1 MSSRWVRIMSLV
13 LVSGGAGF
21 IGSHLVDELLK
32 RGFRVRVI
40 DNLSSGSLKN
50 IRHNIGSKNFE
61 FVRGDLKNPEDSL
74 KAVKDVEIVYHLAA
88 NPEVKVSAI
97 APQIHFKENVITTFN
112 LLEACRNVDTVKKL
126 VFASSSTVYGDA
138 KVFPTPENH
147 ELKPISVYGASK
159 AACESLIC
167 SYAYLYGFKA
177 VSLRYANIVGPR
189 LRHGVVFDFLMK
201 LKTSPNILKVLG
213 DGTQKKSYLYISDAI
228 KATLLVTNKL
238 IERFEA
244 YNIGNE
250 DWITVAEI
258 AEIVS
263 KVAGLKPK
271 IIFTGG
277 TPDGRGWPGDVK
289 YMLLSIEKIKE
300 LGWKPK
306 HTSREAIEL
315 TAKALA
321 REVFSR

>member
-1 MSSRWVRIMSLV
+1 MGLV
-13 LVSGGAGF
+13 LVTGGAGF

-32 RGFRVRVI
+32 RGFNVRVI
-40 DNLSSGSLKN
+40 DNLSSGSLEN
-50 IRHNIGSKNFE
+50 IKHNIGNRSFE
-61 FVRGDLKNPEDSL
+61 FIRGDLKNPEDSL
-74 KAVKDVEIVYHLAA
+74 KAVKNIEVVFHLAA
-88 NPEVKVSAI
+88 NPEVRVSTT
-97 APQIHFKENVITTFN
+97 APEIHFRENVVATFN
-112 LLEACRNVDTVKKL
+112 LLEACRKVGTVEKFA
-126 VFASSSTVYGDA
+126 FASSSTVYGDA

-147 ELKPISVYGASK
+147 ELRPISVYGASK

-177 VSLRYANIVGPR
+177 ASLRYANIVGPR
-189 LRHGVVFDFLMK
+189 LRHGVIYDFLMK
-201 LKTSPNILKVLG
+201 LKKNPNVLEVLG
-213 DGTQKKSYLYISDAI
+213 DGTQKKSYLYISDTI
-228 KATLLVTNKL
+228 EATLLVTDKL
-238 IERFEA
+238 TEKFET

-271 IIFTGG
+271 IVFTGG

-289 YMLLSIEKIKE
+289 YMLLSIEKIKK

-321 REVFSR
+321 KEVFFR

>member
-1 MSSRWVRIMSLV
+1 MGLV
-13 LVSGGAGF
+13 LVTGGAGF

-32 RGFRVRVI
+32 RGFNVRVI
-40 DNLSSGSLKN
+40 DNLSSGTLEN
-50 IRHNIGSKNFE
+50 IKHNIGNRSFE
-61 FVRGDLKNPEDSL
+61 FIRGDLKNPEDSL
-74 KAVKDVEIVYHLAA
+74 KAVKNVEVVFHLAA
-88 NPEVKVSAI
+88 NPEVRVSTT
-97 APQIHFKENVITTFN
+97 APEIHFRENVVATFN
-112 LLEACRNVDTVKKL
+112 LLEACRKVGTVEKF

-147 ELKPISVYGASK
+147 ELRPISVYGASK

-177 VSLRYANIVGPR
+177 ASLRYANIVGPR
-189 LRHGVVFDFLMK
+189 LRHGVIYDFLMK
-201 LKTSPNILKVLG
+201 LKKNPNVLEVLG
-213 DGTQKKSYLYISDAI
+213 DGTQKKSYLYISDTI
-228 KATLLVTNKL
+228 EATLLVTDKL
-238 IERFEA
+238 TEKFET

-263 KVAGLKPK
+263 KAAGLKPK
-271 IIFTGG
+271 IVFTGG

-289 YMLLSIEKIKE
+289 YMLLSIEKIKKI
-300 LGWKPK
+300 GWKHK
-306 HTSREAIEL
+306 HTSRVEIEL

-321 REVFSR
+321 KEVFFR

>member
-1 MSSRWVRIMSLV
+1 MGLI

-32 RGFRVRVI
+32 RGFRVRVV
-40 DNLSSGSLKN
+40 DNLSSGSLEN
-50 IRHNIGSKNFE
+50 VRHNIGNKNFE

-88 NPEVKVSAI
+88 NPEVRVSTT
-97 APQIHFKENVITTFN
+97 APEIHFKENVITTFN
-112 LLEACRNVDTVKKL
+112 LLEACRKVDAVKKL

-177 VSLRYANIVGPR
+177 ASLRYANIVGPR

-201 LKTSPNILKVLG
+201 LKGDPNVLKVLG

-228 KATLLVTNKL
+228 EATLLVTDKL
-238 IERFEA
+238 TERFET

-263 KVAGLKPK
+263 KIAGLKPK

-277 TPDGRGWPGDVK
+277 TRDGRGWPGDVK
-289 YMLLSIEKIKE
+289 YMLLSIEKIKK

-321 REVFSR
+321 REVFFG

>member
-1 MSSRWVRIMSLV
+1 MSLV
-13 LVSGGAGF
+13 LVTGGAGF

-32 RGFRVRVI
+32 RGFNVRVM
-40 DNLSSGSLKN
+40 DNLSSGFLEN
-50 IRHNIGSKNFE
+50 IRHNIGNRSFE
-61 FVRGDLKNPEDSL
+61 FIRGDLKNLEDSL
-74 KAVKDVEIVYHLAA
+74 KAVKDVEVVFHFAA
-88 NPEVKVSAI
+88 NPEVRVSTT
-97 APQIHFKENVITTFN
+97 APEIHFRENVVATFN
-112 LLEACRNVDTVKKL
+112 LLEACRKVGTVEKF

-147 ELKPISVYGASK
+147 ELRPISVYGASK

-177 VSLRYANIVGPR
+177 ASLRYANIVGPR
-189 LRHGVVFDFLMK
+189 LRHGVIYDFLMK
-201 LKTSPNILKVLG
+201 LKKNPNVLEVLG
-213 DGTQKKSYLYISDAI
+213 DGTQRKSYLYISDTI
-228 KATLLVTNKL
+228 EATLLVADKL
-238 IERFEA
+238 TEKFET
-244 YNIGNE
+244 YNVGNE

-263 KVAGLKPK
+263 KAAGLRPK
-271 IIFTGG
+271 IVFTGG
-277 TPDGRGWPGDVK
+277 TPNGRGWPGDVK
-289 YMLLSIEKIKE
+289 YMLLSIEKIKK

-321 REVFSR
+321 KEVFFR

>member
-1 MSSRWVRIMSLV
+1 MGLI

-32 RGFRVRVI
+32 RGFRVRVV
-40 DNLSSGSLKN
+40 DNLSSGSLEN
-50 IRHNIGSKNFE
+50 VRHNIGNKNFE

-88 NPEVKVSAI
+88 NPEVRVSTT
-97 APQIHFKENVITTFN
+97 APEIHFKENVITTFN
-112 LLEACRNVDTVKKL
+112 LLEACRKLDTVKKL

-201 LKTSPNILKVLG
+201 LKGDPNILKVLG

-228 KATLLVTNKL
+228 EATLLVTDKL
-238 IERFEA
+238 TERFET

-263 KVAGLKPK
+263 KIAGLKPK

-277 TPDGRGWPGDVK
+277 TRDGRGWPGDVK
-289 YMLLSIEKIKE
+289 YMLLSIEKVKK

-306 HTSREAIEL
+306 YTSREAIEL

-321 REVFSR
+321 REVFFR

>member
-1 MSSRWVRIMSLV
+1 MGLV
-13 LVSGGAGF
+13 LVTGGAGF

-32 RGFRVRVI
+32 RGFNVRVI
-40 DNLSSGSLKN
+40 DNLSSGSLEN
-50 IRHNIGSKNFE
+50 IKHNIGNRSFE
-61 FVRGDLKNPEDSL
+61 FIRGDLKNPEDSL
-74 KAVKDVEIVYHLAA
+74 KAVKNIEVVFHLAA
-88 NPEVKVSAI
+88 NPEVRVSTT
-97 APQIHFKENVITTFN
+97 APEIHFRENVVVTFN
-112 LLEACRNVDTVKKL
+112 LLEACRKVGTVEKF

-147 ELKPISVYGASK
+147 ELRPISVYGASK

-177 VSLRYANIVGPR
+177 ASLRYANIVGPR
-189 LRHGVVFDFLMK
+189 LRHGVIYDFLMK
-201 LKTSPNILKVLG
+201 LKKNPNVLEVLG
-213 DGTQKKSYLYISDAI
+213 DGTQKKSYLYISDTI
-228 KATLLVTNKL
+228 EATLLVTDKL
-238 IERFEA
+238 TEKFET
-244 YNIGNE
+244 YNVGNE

-263 KVAGLKPK
+263 KAAGLKPK
-271 IIFTGG
+271 IVFTGG

-289 YMLLSIEKIKE
+289 YMLLSIEKIKK

-321 REVFSR
+321 KEVFFR

>member
-1 MSSRWVRIMSLV
+1 MGLV
-13 LVSGGAGF
+13 LVTGGAGF

-32 RGFRVRVI
+32 RGFNVRVI
-40 DNLSSGSLKN
+40 DNLSSGSLEN
-50 IRHNIGSKNFE
+50 IKHNIGNRSFE
-61 FVRGDLKNPEDSL
+61 FIRGDLKNPEDSL
-74 KAVKDVEIVYHLAA
+74 KAVKNVEVVFHLAA
-88 NPEVKVSAI
+88 NPEVRVSTT
-97 APQIHFKENVITTFN
+97 APEIHFRENVVATFN
-112 LLEACRNVDTVKKL
+112 LLEACRKVGTVEKF

-147 ELKPISVYGASK
+147 ELRPISVYGASK

-177 VSLRYANIVGPR
+177 ASLRYANIVGPR
-189 LRHGVVFDFLMK
+189 LRHGVIYDFLMK
-201 LKTSPNILKVLG
+201 LKKNPNVLEVLG

-228 KATLLVTNKL
+228 EATLLVTDKL
-238 IERFEA
+238 TEKFET
-244 YNIGNE
+244 YNVGNE

-263 KVAGLKPK
+263 KAAGFKPK
-271 IIFTGG
+271 IVFTGG

-289 YMLLSIEKIKE
+289 YMLLSIEKIKK

-321 REVFSR
+321 KEVFFR

>member
-1 MSSRWVRIMSLV
+1 MGLI

-32 RGFRVRVI
+32 RGFRVRVV
-40 DNLSSGSLKN
+40 DNLSSGSLEN
-50 IRHNIGSKNFE
+50 VRHNIGNKNFE

-88 NPEVKVSAI
+88 NPEVRVSTT
-97 APQIHFKENVITTFN
+97 APEIHFKENVITTFN
-112 LLEACRNVDTVKKL
+112 LLEACRKVDAVKKL

-159 AACESLIC
+159 AACEPLIC

-177 VSLRYANIVGPR
+177 ASLRYANIVGPR

-201 LKTSPNILKVLG
+201 LKGDPNVLKVLG

-228 KATLLVTNKL
+228 EATLLVTDKL
-238 IERFEA
+238 TERFET

-263 KVAGLKPK
+263 KVAGLRPK

-277 TPDGRGWPGDVK
+277 TRDGRGWPGDVK
-289 YMLLSIEKIKE
+289 YMLLSIEKIKR

-306 HTSREAIEL
+306 HTSKEAIEL

-321 REVFSR
+321 REVFFG

>member
-1 MSSRWVRIMSLV
+1 MGLI

-32 RGFRVRVI
+32 RGFRVRVV
-40 DNLSSGSLKN
+40 DNLSSGSLEN
-50 IRHNIGSKNFE
+50 VRHNIGNKNFE

-88 NPEVKVSAI
+88 NPEVRVSTT
-97 APQIHFKENVITTFN
+97 APEIHFKENVITTFN
-112 LLEACRNVDTVKKL
+112 LLEACRKLDTVKKL

-201 LKTSPNILKVLG
+201 LKGDPNVLKVLG

-228 KATLLVTNKL
+228 EATLLVTDKL
-238 IERFEA
+238 TERFET

-263 KVAGLKPK
+263 EIAGLKPK
-271 IIFTGG
+271 IIYTGG
-277 TPDGRGWPGDVK
+277 TREGRGWPGDVK
-289 YMLLSIEKIKE
+289 YMLLSIEKVKK

-306 HTSREAIEL
+306 YTSREAIEL

-321 REVFSR
+321 REVFFR

>member
-1 MSSRWVRIMSLV
+1 MGLV
-13 LVSGGAGF
+13 LVTGGAGF

-32 RGFRVRVI
+32 RGFNVRVI
-40 DNLSSGSLKN
+40 DNLSSGSLEN
-50 IRHNIGSKNFE
+50 IKHNIGNRSFE
-61 FVRGDLKNPEDSL
+61 FIRGDLKNPEDSL
-74 KAVKDVEIVYHLAA
+74 KAVKNVEVVFHLAA
-88 NPEVKVSAI
+88 NPEVRVSTT
-97 APQIHFKENVITTFN
+97 APEIHFRENVVATFN
-112 LLEACRNVDTVKKL
+112 LLEACRKVGTVEKF

-147 ELKPISVYGASK
+147 ELRPISVYGASK

-177 VSLRYANIVGPR
+177 ASLRYANIVGPR
-189 LRHGVVFDFLMK
+189 LRHGVIYDFLMK
-201 LKTSPNILKVLG
+201 LKKNPNVLEVLG
-213 DGTQKKSYLYISDAI
+213 DGTQKKSYLYISDTI
-228 KATLLVTNKL
+228 EATLLVTDKL
-238 IERFEA
+238 TEKFET
-244 YNIGNE
+244 YNVGNE

-263 KVAGLKPK
+263 KAAGLKPK
-271 IIFTGG
+271 IVFTGG

-289 YMLLSIEKIKE
+289 YMLLSNEKIKK

-321 REVFSR
+321 REVFFR

>member
-1 MSSRWVRIMSLV
+1 MGLILIT
-13 LVSGGAGF
+13 GGAGF

-32 RGFRVRVI
+32 NDFTVRVI
-40 DNLSSGSLKN
+40 DNLSSGSIDN
-50 IRHNIGSKNFE
+50 IKHNMGKKGFE
-61 FVRGDLKNPEDSL
+61 FLKGDLKNPEDAL
-74 KAVKDVEIVYHLAA
+74 KAVKDVEVVFHLAA
-88 NPEVKVSAI
+88 NPEVRVSTVS
-97 APQIHFKENVITTFN
+97 PEIHFRENVVATFN
-112 LLEACRNVDTVKKL
+112 LLEACRKVGSVEKFI
-126 VFASSSTVYGDA
+126 FASSSTVYGDA

-177 VSLRYANIVGPR
+177 ASLRYANIVGPR
-189 LRHGVVFDFLMK
+189 LRHGVVYDFLMK
-201 LKTSPNILKVLG
+201 LKRNPNILKVLG
-213 DGTQKKSYLYISDAI
+213 DGKQKKSYLYISDTI
-228 KATLLVTNKL
+228 EATLLVTDKL
-238 IERFEA
+238 VEKFETF
-244 YNIGNE
+244 NIGNE

-263 KVAGLKPK
+263 KTVGLKPK
-271 IIFTGG
+271 IVFTGG

-289 YMLLSIEKIKE
+289 YMLLSIEKIKK

-306 HTSREAIEL
+306 HTSKEAIEL

-321 REVFSR
+321 KEIFS

>member
-1 MSSRWVRIMSLV
+1 MGLI

-32 RGFRVRVI
+32 RGFRVRVV
-40 DNLSSGSLKN
+40 DNLSSGSLEN
-50 IRHNIGSKNFE
+50 IRHNIGNKNFE
-61 FVRGDLKNPEDSL
+61 FVKGDLKNPEDSL
-74 KAVKDVEIVYHLAA
+74 KAVKDVETVFHLAA
-88 NPEVKVSAI
+88 NPEVRVSTT
-97 APQIHFKENVITTFN
+97 APEIHFKENVITTFN
-112 LLEACRNVDTVKKL
+112 LLEACRKLDTVKKL

-159 AACESLIC
+159 AACESLIR

-201 LKTSPNILKVLG
+201 LKGDPNVLKVLG
-213 DGTQKKSYLYISDAI
+213 DGAQKKSYLYISDAI
-228 KATLLVTNKL
+228 EATLLVADKL
-238 IERFEA
+238 TERFET

-263 KVAGLKPK
+263 KIAGLKPK
-271 IIFTGG
+271 IVFTGG
-277 TPDGRGWPGDVK
+277 TRDGRGWPGDVK
-289 YMLLSIEKIKE
+289 YMLLSIEKVKK

-306 HTSREAIEL
+306 YTSREAIEL

-321 REVFSR
+321 REVFFR

>member
-1 MSSRWVRIMSLV
+1 MGLI

-21 IGSHLVDELLK
+21 IGSHLVDELLR
-32 RGFRVRVI
+32 RGFRVRVV
-40 DNLSSGSLKN
+40 DNLSSGSLEN
-50 IRHNIGSKNFE
+50 VRHNIGNKNFE

-88 NPEVKVSAI
+88 NPEVKVSTT
-97 APQIHFKENVITTFN
+97 APEIHFKENVITTFN
-112 LLEACRNVDTVKKL
+112 LLEVCRKVETVKKF

-159 AACESLIC
+159 AACESLTC
-167 SYAYLYGFKA
+167 SYACLYGFKA
-177 VSLRYANIVGPR
+177 VSLRYANIIGPR

-201 LKTSPNILKVLG
+201 LKRDPNVLKVLG

-228 KATLLVTNKL
+228 EATLLVTDKL
-238 IERFEA
+238 TERFET

-263 KVAGLKPK
+263 NIAGLNPK

-277 TPDGRGWPGDVK
+277 TRDGRGWPGDVK
-289 YMLLSIEKIKE
+289 YMLLSIEKIKK

-321 REVFSR
+321 REVFFR

>member
-1 MSSRWVRIMSLV
+1 MGLV
-13 LVSGGAGF
+13 LVTGGAGF

-32 RGFRVRVI
+32 RGFNVRVI
-40 DNLSSGSLKN
+40 DNLSSGSLEN
-50 IRHNIGSKNFE
+50 IKHNIGNRSFE
-61 FVRGDLKNPEDSL
+61 FIRGDLKNPEDSL
-74 KAVKDVEIVYHLAA
+74 KAVKDVEVVFHLAA
-88 NPEVKVSAI
+88 NPEVRVSTT
-97 APQIHFKENVITTFN
+97 APEIHFRENVVATFN
-112 LLEACRNVDTVKKL
+112 LLEACRKVGTVEKF

-147 ELKPISVYGASK
+147 ELRPISVYGASK

-177 VSLRYANIVGPR
+177 ASLRYANIVGPR
-189 LRHGVVFDFLMK
+189 LRHGVIYDFLMK
-201 LKTSPNILKVLG
+201 LKKNPNVLEVLG
-213 DGTQKKSYLYISDAI
+213 DGTQKKSYLYISDTI
-228 KATLLVTNKL
+228 EATLLVTDKL
-238 IERFEA
+238 TEKFET

-263 KVAGLKPK
+263 KAAGLKPK
-271 IIFTGG
+271 IVFTGG

-289 YMLLSIEKIKE
+289 YMLLSIEKIKK

-306 HTSREAIEL
+306 HTSRVAIEL

-321 REVFSR
+321 KEVFFR

>member
-1 MSSRWVRIMSLV
+1 MGLV
-13 LVSGGAGF
+13 LVTGGAGF

-32 RGFRVRVI
+32 RGFNVRVI
-40 DNLSSGSLKN
+40 DNLSSGSLEN
-50 IRHNIGSKNFE
+50 IKHNIGNRSFE
-61 FVRGDLKNPEDSL
+61 FIRGDLKNPEDSL
-74 KAVKDVEIVYHLAA
+74 KAVKNVEVVFHLAA
-88 NPEVKVSAI
+88 NPEVRVSTT
-97 APQIHFKENVITTFN
+97 APEIHFRENVVATFN
-112 LLEACRNVDTVKKL
+112 LLEACRKVGTVEKF

-147 ELKPISVYGASK
+147 ELRPISVYGASK

-177 VSLRYANIVGPR
+177 ASLRYANIVGPR
-189 LRHGVVFDFLMK
+189 LRHGVIYDFLMK
-201 LKTSPNILKVLG
+201 LKKNPNVLEVLG
-213 DGTQKKSYLYISDAI
+213 DGTQKKSYLYISDTI
-228 KATLLVTNKL
+228 EATLLVTDKL
-238 IERFEA
+238 TEKFET

-263 KVAGLKPK
+263 KVAGFKPK
-271 IIFTGG
+271 IVFTGG

-289 YMLLSIEKIKE
+289 YMLLSIEKIKK

-321 REVFSR
+321 KEVFFR

>member
-1 MSSRWVRIMSLV
+1 MGLI

-32 RGFRVRVI
+32 RGFRVRVV
-40 DNLSSGSLKN
+40 DNLSSGSPEN
-50 IRHNIGSKNFE
+50 IRHNIGNKNFE
-61 FVRGDLKNPEDSL
+61 FVRGDLKSPEESL
-74 KAVKDVEIVYHLAA
+74 KAVKDAEIVYHLAA
-88 NPEVKVSAI
+88 NPEVRVSTT
-97 APQIHFKENVITTFN
+97 APEIHFKENIITTFN
-112 LLEACRNVDTVKKL
+112 LLEACRKLDTVEKL

-201 LKTSPNILKVLG
+201 LKGDPNVLKVLG

-228 KATLLVTNKL
+228 EATLLVTDKL
-238 IERFEA
+238 TERFET

-263 KVAGLKPK
+263 KIAGLKPK

-277 TPDGRGWPGDVK
+277 TRDGRGWPGDVK
-289 YMLLSIEKIKE
+289 YMLLSIEKIKK

-321 REVFSR
+321 REVFFG

>member
-1 MSSRWVRIMSLV
+1 MGLI

-32 RGFRVRVI
+32 RGFRVRVV
-40 DNLSSGSLKN
+40 DNLSSGSLEN
-50 IRHNIGSKNFE
+50 VRHNIGNKNFE

-88 NPEVKVSAI
+88 NPEVRVSTT
-97 APQIHFKENVITTFN
+97 APEIHFKENVITTFN
-112 LLEACRNVDTVKKL
+112 LLEACRKLDTVKKL

-201 LKTSPNILKVLG
+201 LKGDPNILKVLG

-228 KATLLVTNKL
+228 EATLLVTDKL
-238 IERFEA
+238 TERFET

-263 KVAGLKPK
+263 KVAGLRPK
-271 IIFTGG
+271 IIYTGG
-277 TPDGRGWPGDVK
+277 TREGRGWPGDVK
-289 YMLLSIEKIKE
+289 YMLLSIEKVKK

-306 HTSREAIEL
+306 YTSREAIEL

-321 REVFSR
+321 REVFFR